1 MPKLVGYRQSVCSK
15 SHSLIGDNSLAVVA
29 LPHERSLLFL
39 GRPPARGRC
48 QASSV
53 PPGSV
58 DNRYKCYKNSFLRSV
73 SVDTMAG
80 GALPQGR
87 SRPSDVI
94 VEKKT
99 QNKPPYRLKRQHAT
113 TVRSGGRRCWTT
125 KSTNARHWGRKER
138 CRSPPAAPLWYV
150 RDATISIRTTQKVTK
165 NKACARTLRAFEEKK

>member
-1 MPKLVGYRQSVCSK
+1 MPKLVGYRPSVCSK

-99 QNKPPYRLKRQHAT
+99 QNEPPLSIKKT
-113 TVRSGGRRCWTT
+113 
-125 KSTNARHWGRKER
+125 ARNDGQIRGPKMLDHKVNK
-138 CRSPPAAPLWYV
+138 CTPLG
-150 RDATISIRTTQKVTK
+150 
-165 NKACARTLRAFEEKK
+165 